1 MNSKDISKIVELVIQ
16 QIGASEQQPAIQ
28 KPPAHKMED
37 IPAII
42 KKMSIDEIKH
52 YFGTEIGI
60 SKTNP
65 YKALQK
71 KFFETYNIQSD
82 TKYKPRLTLEHKHLI
97 IQKLM
102 QSVSKKQQQ
111 EIKNNCIKYLQER
124 IKNPPATLYGKPAT
138 KKQQEYII
146 NSYKE
151 ELSRWIKKPT
161 K

>member
-1 MNSKDISKIVELVIQ
+1 MNSKDISKIVELVLQ

-124 IKNPPATLYGKPAT
+124 INNPPSMLYGKPAT
-138 KKQQEYII
+138 EKQKQHLIENYKK
-146 NSYKE
+146 
-151 ELSRWIKKPT
+151 ELERWEQVKI
-161 K
+161 